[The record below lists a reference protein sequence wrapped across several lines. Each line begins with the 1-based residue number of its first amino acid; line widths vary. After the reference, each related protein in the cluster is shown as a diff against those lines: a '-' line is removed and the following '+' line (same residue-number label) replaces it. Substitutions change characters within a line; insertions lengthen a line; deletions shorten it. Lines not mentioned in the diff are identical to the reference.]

1 MIFRHFSDIFARE
14 YRSKKQAGGGYGQGR
29 GVVVCVAL
37 QVLLDYITLPCIAAR
52 FRHWRIQLPTHL
64 YDLEMIAS
72 FRTDSRCAMPQLGED
87 EEAEDA
93 PAKTACA
100 VYLRS
105 VHEGV
110 RGAIS
115 SGEFRTSD
123 AWQEEI
129 EAMRTFATACQDFVA
144 KMTAEAERARTRN
157 ASDEPAR
164 AAKTHGHSDVVKP
177 RSNWQITGPLL
188 WPVHKILV
196 AAPPYE
202 ELFTQVKAVYYGAAA
217 KLLNVSG
224 NGLNP
229 LRCVHCGSG
238 DEMMPDKGERWEDTG
253 QKLRPQCHAC
263 GDKERVP
270 HGRKVRAQAI
280 QRMIPDPF

>member
-1 MIFRHFSDIFARE
+1 MIFRPFSDIFARE

-52 FRHWRIQLPTHL
+52 FRHWRIQVPTHL

-105 VHEGV
+105 LYEGV

-144 KMTAEAERARTRN
+144 KMTAEAERARLGLVRFVTF
-157 ASDEPAR
+157 SS
-164 AAKTHGHSDVVKP
+164 HFG
-177 RSNWQITGPLL
+177 G
-188 WPVHKILV
+188 ILV
-196 AAPPYE
+196 RSSRPTRRSCWRSRLLTGRRSLRSGSAPGVATVWMSLSVIGTPPTSAY
-202 ELFTQVKAVYYGAAA
+202 A
-217 KLLNVSG
+217 
-224 NGLNP
+224 
-229 LRCVHCGSG
+229 
-238 DEMMPDKGERWEDTG
+238 
-253 QKLRPQCHAC
+253 
-263 GDKERVP
+263 
-270 HGRKVRAQAI
+270 
-280 QRMIPDPF
+280 